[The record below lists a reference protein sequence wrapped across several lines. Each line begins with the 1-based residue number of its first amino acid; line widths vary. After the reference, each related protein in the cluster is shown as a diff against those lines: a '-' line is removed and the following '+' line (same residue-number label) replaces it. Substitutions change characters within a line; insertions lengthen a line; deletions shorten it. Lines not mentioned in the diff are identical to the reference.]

1 MPIQDPPL
9 RVFRTVGCPRC
20 NHTGYRGRIG
30 VFELMLVDDEL
41 RGMLA
46 QNVDAK
52 TLKRKAIEKGM
63 SSLRSDGARKVM
75 RGVTTVAEIVRAT
88 EEEGIVAQI

>member
-9 RVFRTVGCPRC
+9 RIFRPVGCPRC

-30 VFELMLVDDEL
+30 VFELMLVDDEIRSL
-41 RGMLA
+41 MA

-63 SSLRSDGARKVM
+63 SRKVM
-75 RGVTTVAEIVRAT
+75 QGLTSVAEIVRAT
-88 EEEGIVAQI
+88 EEEGVVAQI